1 MNDLPLFAT
10 QLWYK
15 MRCITSD
22 VVGLLIAID
31 GPAWSWPMT
40 DLTDI
45 LPRGSWWLRFFT
57 RLLQVPSSTSLRW
70 FDWNVNR
77 DARYSPLWQ
86 WFRLTLL
93 CLLFD
98 LFNFFFFL
106 LFYFFSLL
114 SPSYF
119 CWCYFVVVLA
129 LMLAWAS
136 ASAWALAL
144 TLANSRLFI
153 NINAND
159 LPSKLLSSGIQRMSK

>member
-1 MNDLPLFAT
+1 MYHLRCRWALDCDWWAGVIMTNDRSYRDSATWKLIAKVLYASSPSSIFYFPPLVRLKCQQRCPLLAT
-10 QLWYK
+10 VT
-15 MRCITSD
+15 MVSINPP
-22 VVGLLIAID
+22 LLII
-31 GPAWSWPMT
+31 
-40 DLTDI
+40 
-45 LPRGSWWLRFFT
+45 
-57 RLLQVPSSTSLRW
+57 W
-70 FDWNVNR
+70 FI
-77 DARYSPLWQ
+77 Q
-86 WFRLTLL
+86 
-93 CLLFD
+93 
-98 LFNFFFFL
+98 FFFL
-106 LFYFFSLL
+106 FIILFFFSLL